1 MNEIRVFENEEFG
14 QVRTV
19 SINGEP
25 WFVGKD
31 VAAALGYEKPT
42 DAARKHVDD
51 EDKGVSKIETPSGN
65 QQMIVINESGLYSLI
80 FGSKLDSAKRFKHWV
95 TSEVL
100 PTLRKTGHYEM
111 PSYEKKATSVGEVT
125 NILKLTRQSMKER
138 GCSEGDIARAMDKLC
153 SQFGIRMPEE
163 FLEAPGRTV
172 QQEPCTKFEDLLLAI
187 FRKS

>member
-1 MNEIRVFENEEFG
+1 MNEIQIFNNEEFG
-14 QVRTV
+14 QVRTLL
-19 SINGEP
+19 INDEP

-31 VAAALGYEKPT
+31 VAGALGYEK
-42 DAARKHVDD
+42 ARNAIASHVDE
-51 EDKGVSKIETPSGN
+51 EDALKWGVLTQGGKQEMT
-65 QQMIVINESGLYSLI
+65 VINESGLYSLI
-80 FGSKLDSAKRFKHWV
+80 FGSRLEGAKRFKRWV

-125 NILKLTRQSMKER
+125 NMLKLTRQSMKER
-138 GCSEGDIARAMDKLC
+138 GCGEGDIAKAMDKMC

-163 FLEAPGRTV
+163 FLNAPGRTV
-172 QQEPCTKFEDLLLAI
+172 QQEPCAKFKDLLLAV